1 MSAPLSLWSLLRTQT
16 SRSTGTVVSGDRFCA
31 KKGGGRD
38 MQSLSAVSHTHV
50 SLMSQG
56 FLVIH
61 VCEEAERQAKI
72 VVTILLFL
80 LFHSPSPFISLYVF
94 PFLPAC

>member
-1 MSAPLSLWSLLRTQT
+1 
-16 SRSTGTVVSGDRFCA
+16 
-31 KKGGGRD
+31 

-72 VVTILLFL
+72 VVTLLLVLTTYILLFL
-80 LFHSPSPFISLYVF
+80 LFHSPSPFISLSVF